1 MTSPAVKSLTDHSS
15 DPRHLSSGVAR
26 APFKKALGLEM
37 LLVGLS
43 YSARF
48 QLAVETGFEAI
59 EMAALADLRR
69 RRRALTG
76 SRRHLLLGKN
86 GKRA

>member
-15 DPRHLSSGVAR
+15 DPRCVSSDVAR
-26 APFKKALGLEM
+26 APFKKALGLDL

-43 YSARF
+43 YPARF

-59 EMAALADLRR
+59 EMEALADLRR
-69 RRRALTG
+69 RRRAMGG
-76 SRRHLLLGKN
+76 SS
-86 GKRA
+86 